1 MFNLGLNRF
10 RGLGI
15 EIGLTWANWNWS
27 AFHAKVCG
35 FCPTG
40 TGQCCCQ
47 NGMPRC
53 CRRMTPAWPP
63 WLLGRP
69 GDRAGSLSPGK
80 CWCFSTRWPVY
91 GIFVCV
97 CVPRMENQQKK
108 ACVIQEWSHAKLL
121 VGDLCRGFYYR
132 KIISGRIDSIH
143 PGISRY
149 MNIALVQACSMGTL
163 IVVQASPV
171 FFSCVCVWLGTTLYQ
186 LLGTNQMYGFPCAM
200 IGPTRP

>member
-15 EIGLTWANWNWS
+15 EIGLTWADWNWS

-97 CVPRMENQQKK
+97 CV
-108 ACVIQEWSHAKLL
+108 CQEWKTNKRKPVLFKNGALKDHWLVIYVVDSTTAKLL
-121 VGDLCRGFYYR
+121 VGELIQFIQVYQ
-132 KIISGRIDSIH
+132 SI
-143 PGISRY
+143 
-149 MNIALVQACSMGTL
+149 
-163 IVVQASPV
+163 
-171 FFSCVCVWLGTTLYQ
+171 W
-186 LLGTNQMYGFPCAM
+186 
-200 IGPTRP
+200 

>member
-1 MFNLGLNRF
+1 MQKFVDFVQQALGNVAAKTACPGVVGGWPQLDHLGCWG
-10 RGLGI
+10 GLV
-15 EIGLTWANWNWS
+15 IGPG
-27 AFHAKVCG
+27 VCRLVNVGVFQPGGLCMG
-35 FCPTG
+35 FLC
-40 TGQCCCQ
+40 
-47 NGMPRC
+47 
-53 CRRMTPAWPP
+53 
-63 WLLGRP
+63 
-69 GDRAGSLSPGK
+69 
-80 CWCFSTRWPVY
+80 
-91 GIFVCV
+91 VCV